1 MFEMGTPW
9 MVFMENPSYKWMR
22 TGGLPLEK
30 KKHVSHSRYI
40 PDRIPYLDMFIIK
53 HLHG

>member
-30 KKHVSHSRYI
+30 KNMFHI
-40 PDRIPYLDMFIIK
+40 PDIFQIESHI
-53 HLHG
+53 